1 MNFCPYSYPKHIL
14 LALLAT
20 LLLSACTTN
29 VTVNGDYPTA
39 LVNKQ
44 PLKVGLVLNE
54 SFRGYRFESEESQ
67 REPVVMALG
76 ESQVKLFD
84 RVVTDMFQSTST
96 LSVMPAENG
105 QFDLIIVPEVEEV
118 QLAIPTETQ
127 LNVYEVWL
135 KYNLKIYDGKGQ
147 AITAWKMSSYGKTQT
162 RLLKSSESA
171 LNQAT
176 VSALRD
182 AGARMITSFQ
192 RVPEVRQWYAERE
205 TGTQLSQRGSQ

>member
-1 MNFCPYSYPKHIL
+1 MNFCLYSYPKRIL

-29 VTVNGDYPTA
+29 VTVNGEYPTA
-39 LVNKQ
+39 LVRKQ

-96 LSVMPAENG
+96 LSAMPAGNG
-105 QFDLIIVPEVEEV
+105 QFDLIIALEVAEV

-147 AITAWKMSSYGKTQT
+147 AITAWQMSSYGKTQT

-192 RVPEVRQWYAERE
+192 RVPEIRQWFAAHQ
-205 TGTQLSQRGSQ
+205 TGTQLSQRNPQ